1 MFVISIVL
9 CSIVLFSFSCAGNP
23 TVTKPK
29 NPLIGKWEVIDSNS
43 RELLGMLYVGV
54 ELEFLEDGTLIVGG
68 GAASSYKILDQT
80 RVELGDSSAGNMVFE
95 FSISGDELTLTS
107 GGLFLKLKRVK

>member
-1 MFVISIVL
+1 
-9 CSIVLFSFSCAGNP
+9 
-23 TVTKPK
+23 
-29 NPLIGKWEVIDSNS
+29 LIGKWEVIDSDSDSYS
-43 RELLGMLYVGV
+43 REL
-54 ELEFLEDGTLIVGG
+54 LEFLEDGTLIVGG

>member
-1 MFVISIVL
+1 
-9 CSIVLFSFSCAGNP
+9 
-23 TVTKPK
+23 
-29 NPLIGKWEVIDSNS
+29 
-43 RELLGMLYVGV
+43 
-54 ELEFLEDGTLIVGG
+54 EFLEDGTLIVGGEAG